1 MRVAQ
6 SIELTEIEIN
16 ALPLLHGCVMPRVDC
31 RQRAAPPIDRSA
43 AGPGVA
49 DDVGHKLKRSPQ
61 IERARLDLC
70 SYVNGTSGRPSS
82 PVPSGARLWPAYPSA
97 FGRRSRLC
105 VPAYGLL
112 AAVIAVPSA
121 VLIAKLPASCTCGAW
136 VSFCG
141 SHRFSRLH
149 NSYSDQKTFAF
160 HSDSAAR
167 GINNPWPNLAV
178 SRQFD
183 SC

>member
-105 VPAYGLL
+105 RAGVWPACGCYRRAFGCSDCQIARLL
-112 AAVIAVPSA
+112 CV
-121 VLIAKLPASCTCGAW
+121 CRWG
-136 VSFCG
+136 
-141 SHRFSRLH
+141 
-149 NSYSDQKTFAF
+149 
-160 HSDSAAR
+160 
-167 GINNPWPNLAV
+167 
-178 SRQFD
+178 
-183 SC
+183 